1 MKSASISIRQRHV
14 AGNVDFPTLFQ
25 QYVDMASNPLLAL
38 DLSVEETSPFADKA
52 QVARA
57 YDLLSELKDLTVEI
71 VRTLSRNGTVATNQ
85 INQQWADYEKRA
97 FVVLK
102 QVADARISDDVDE

>member
-85 INQQWADYEKRA
+85 INQHGPITRSA
-97 FVVLK
+97 LL
-102 QVADARISDDVDE
+102 SS